1 MDFDKYEY
9 LIGLSFKIVYVHTDV
24 NYLFLS
30 RYLNWLILGSDC
42 FFLDKREAQSP
53 PFHTLMM
60 CIRHLPNGLHD
71 TPTPTSIE
79 EGYRTGCLFKY
90 FLF

>member
-30 RYLNWLILGSDC
+30 RYLN
-42 FFLDKREAQSP
+42 
-53 PFHTLMM
+53 
-60 CIRHLPNGLHD
+60 
-71 TPTPTSIE
+71 
-79 EGYRTGCLFKY
+79 
-90 FLF
+90 